1 MEPSGRRTLRYAA
14 CGLAAAAAGMGVGH
28 FVAAFVNLG
37 SSPVLAVGSTVVDL
51 TPTPVKEW
59 AVGTLGTADK
69 PVLITAVAVVT
80 ALVAAAIGV
89 ASRTRPPLANA
100 LLLVLAGLAGL
111 AALLRPAALL
121 RDAFPSLV
129 AAAVGVGVLTVVRRW
144 AQDVD
149 RAAGLSARPAPTRP
163 ESPLDHT
170 AYAPGAPGGAARRT
184 FLLGAGGAT
193 VGAVALGG
201 LGQRFG
207 STPTVPADVTLPAPA
222 SPLPPLPAGLERTVK
237 GLSPFRTPNR
247 DFYRIDTALVVP
259 RVDLDKWKLV
269 VDGMVDRPVELTFDD
284 LLRLEVLEKDVTLN
298 CVSNEVGGPY
308 ISSTRWLGVRIRDV
322 LERARVQGGADQ
334 VLSESVD
341 GMTISTPVEALT
353 DDREALLAFGMDGQ
367 PLPTQHGFPVR
378 MVTPGLYGYV
388 GATKWLTRLTA
399 TTYARQEAYWTE
411 RGWAERGPV
420 KTQSRIDTPA
430 AGGTYDAGRVVVA
443 GVAWAQAGN
452 GISKVEVR
460 VDDGPWQQATLGPD
474 GGTVYWRQWSW
485 AWDAPSGR
493 HRITVR
499 ATNGNGEVQ
508 PATVEDPFPSGA
520 SGYHQIEV
528 TIS

>member
-1 MEPSGRRTLRYAA
+1 ML
-14 CGLAAAAAGMGVGH
+14 
-28 FVAAFVNLG
+28 
-37 SSPVLAVGSTVVDL
+37 
-51 TPTPVKEW
+51 
-59 AVGTLGTADK
+59 
-69 PVLITAVAVVT
+69 
-80 ALVAAAIGV
+80 
-89 ASRTRPPLANA
+89 
-100 LLLVLAGLAGL
+100 
-111 AALLRPAALL
+111 
-121 RDAFPSLV
+121 
-129 AAAVGVGVLTVVRRW
+129 
-144 AQDVD
+144 
-149 RAAGLSARPAPTRP
+149 
-163 ESPLDHT
+163 
-170 AYAPGAPGGAARRT
+170 
-184 FLLGAGGAT
+184 
-193 VGAVALGG
+193 
-201 LGQRFG
+201 
-207 STPTVPADVTLPAPA
+207 
-222 SPLPPLPAGLERTVK
+222 
-237 GLSPFRTPNR
+237 
-247 DFYRIDTALVVP
+247 
-259 RVDLDKWKLV
+259 
-269 VDGMVDRPVELTFDD
+269 DRPVEVTFDD
-284 LLRLEVLEKDVTLN
+284 LVRMEVLEKEVTLN

-308 ISSTRWLGVRIRDV
+308 ISSTRWLGVRTRDV
-322 LERARVQGGADQ
+322 LERAGVQGGADQ

-353 DDREALLAFGMDGQ
+353 DDRDALLAFGMDGQ

-399 TTYARQEAYWTE
+399 TTYAREEAYWTE

-493 HRITVR
+493 HRLTVR

-508 PATVEDPFPSGA
+508 PATLEDPFPSGA
-520 SGYHQIEV
+520 SGYHAIEV